1 MPFLADNAS
10 GTPASDPPPP
20 EQTSKA
26 ISLQVSPEYFTSK
39 RFIAMTPNAEY
50 LCFQAPILF
59 DAPPIGKK
67 FGAVLSD
74 VQTSAPYH
82 AGDVVSAEFVG
93 ANPRVSEF

>member
-26 ISLQVSPEYFTSK
+26 ISLQVSPECFASIFFY
-39 RFIAMTPNAEY
+39 IAMTTNAEY
-50 LCFQAPILF
+50 QAPVLF

-67 FGAVLSD
+67 FGAVLTD
-74 VQTSAPYH
+74 VHTSAPYH
-82 AGDVVSAEFVG
+82 AGDIVSAQFVG
-93 ANPRVSEF
+93 ANPRVSES